1 MAQNDTVIN
10 CPVEKDKDSKEFLV
24 VVYNQNTQKKEH
36 LLRLLLLDAKYKA
49 QLWDQKAEK
58 FVDAQYD
65 IFQQKHFNKEGGA
78 FDDNVMYIKANI
90 EVDQV
95 ALVKLIK
102 TDVANN
108 AGESPDKAANK
119 DISLTL

>member
-1 MAQNDTVIN
+1 MTLSLIVLLKKTKIRKSFWQWFTTKIL
-10 CPVEKDKDSKEFLV
+10 K
-24 VVYNQNTQKKEH
+24 KKEH

-49 QLWDQKAEK
+49 QLWDQKAAK
-58 FVDAQYD
+58 FVDAEYD

-108 AGESPDKAANK
+108 AGESPDKATNK